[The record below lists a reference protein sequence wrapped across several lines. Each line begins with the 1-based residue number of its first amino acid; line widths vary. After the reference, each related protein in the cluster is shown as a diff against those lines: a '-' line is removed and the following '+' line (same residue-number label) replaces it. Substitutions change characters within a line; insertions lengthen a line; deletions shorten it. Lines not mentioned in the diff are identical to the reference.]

1 MSNKLTDK
9 RMPAGAAT
17 SDDASQTITIKPGEQ
32 MRVALG
38 RYKPTNHA
46 HGFSIDLDPDP
57 YPENSLE
64 TQIINTGTTKEEKM
78 VLFIANYGTR
88 PVTAVV
94 RQL

>member
-1 MSNKLTDK
+1 MNNKLTGQ
-9 RMPAGAAT
+9 RISEGAIADNDT
-17 SDDASQTITIKPGEQ
+17 DQTVTVKPGEQ
-32 MRVALG
+32 MRVQLG
-38 RYKPTNHA
+38 KYKPTNHA

-57 YPENSLE
+57 YPEHSVE
-64 TQIINTGTTKEEKM
+64 TQIINTGTAKEEKM